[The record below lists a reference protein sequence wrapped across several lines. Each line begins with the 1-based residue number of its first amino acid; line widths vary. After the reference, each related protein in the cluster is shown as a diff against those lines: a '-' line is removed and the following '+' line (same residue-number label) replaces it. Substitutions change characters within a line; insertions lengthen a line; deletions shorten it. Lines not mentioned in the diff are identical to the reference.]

1 MARVSVKNLRVSCIV
16 GIDPGK
22 GGGIA
27 VLSRRGKV
35 LAARRMPATVDELAA
50 FVATLPER
58 SKVYTEFVHATPQMG
73 VVSAFTFGC
82 GLGNIQGVL
91 AAFRLPLTAVRP
103 QKWQDALGCRSGGDK
118 NVTKRRAAK
127 LFPRIIMTHAI
138 ADALLIAEH
147 GRRLEVGT
155 SRGGARA

>member
-1 MARVSVKNLRVSCIV
+1 MARVSVKNLRVTHFV
-16 GIDPGK
+16 GIDPGVN
-22 GGGIA
+22 GGIA
-27 VLSRRGKV
+27 ILSRRGRV
-35 LAARRMPATVDELAA
+35 VAARKMPATVDELAA
-50 FVATLPER
+50 FVSTIPESSR
-58 SKVYTEFVHATPQMG
+58 AYVEFVRSSPQMG

-82 GLGNIQGVL
+82 GLGKIEGVF
-91 AAFRLPLTAVRP
+91 AAFRMPLVGVVPR
-103 QKWQDALGCRSGGDK
+103 KWQDALGCRSGGDK

>member
-1 MARVSVKNLRVSCIV
+1 MATVSVKNLRVSHIV

-22 GGGIA
+22 NGGIA

-35 LAARRMPATVDELAA
+35 LVARRMPDTVDELAA
-50 FVATLPER
+50 FVATIPEE
-58 SKVYTEFVHATPQMG
+58 SKAFVEFVRSTPQMG

-82 GLGNIQGVL
+82 GLGKIEGVF
-91 AAFRLPLTAVRP
+91 AAFRMPLTGVRP

-118 NVTKRRAAK
+118 NVTKRKAAK
-127 LFPRIIMTHAI
+127 LFPRLVVTHAI

-155 SRGGARA
+155 VRGGVRA